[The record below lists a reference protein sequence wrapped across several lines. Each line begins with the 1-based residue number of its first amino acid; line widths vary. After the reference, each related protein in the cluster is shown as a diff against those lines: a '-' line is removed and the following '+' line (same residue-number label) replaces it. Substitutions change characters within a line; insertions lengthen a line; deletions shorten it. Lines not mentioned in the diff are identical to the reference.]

1 MERNVVGFMFPL
13 HPTPPKSAWQVNYL
27 HVAFD
32 QAQPR
37 F

>member
-1 MERNVVGFMFPL
+1 MERNVVGFMFSL
-13 HPTPPKSAWQVNYL
+13 HPPQVNYL